1 MAKSARPKATRSRAA
16 RKAGEAP
23 PLSREAVLEFLVRE
37 GAGAQGRPV
46 KRDIARA
53 FGLDAAG
60 KIALKRLL
68 KEMEA
73 EGAIARRRKAIHT
86 PGALPPVV
94 VVDISGRDEDGELLA
109 RPVEWDESHGP
120 LPRIE
125 IHAPRRPRP
134 GEPLAGVGQR
144 ALVKVEAEGPG
155 VYAGR
160 VIRILER
167 ARARSLGVF
176 RRTAGGEARILPVDK
191 KQASR
196 ELVVPE
202 GAGRDAKDGD
212 LVAYEAR
219 RESRFGPM
227 AGVVTEV
234 IGAVTGE
241 KAVSLIAI
249 RSHGIPDEFRKK
261 TLEEAEAAR
270 PAPLAGDGFRRE
282 DWRDLPL
289 ITIDPADAKDHDDA
303 VHARPD
309 DDPANPGGFVVTVAI
324 ADVAWYVRPGSSL
337 DREALERG
345 NSVYFP
351 DRVVPMLPERISN
364 DLCSLRQG
372 EDRPA
377 LAFRM
382 TLSAE
387 GRKLRHSAHRVMMR
401 SAAKLSYPQAQA
413 AIDGAPDETTKPLLE
428 PVLKPLWAAYA
439 AAAAARDHRQ
449 PLDLDL
455 PERKLV
461 LKSDGSVDRVIT
473 PPRLAAHRLIE
484 EFMILANV
492 AAAETLE
499 ARRQHLIWRV
509 HDEPSIEKINAL
521 TEFLATIGIRLP
533 KGQTMRPANFN
544 AVLARVKGT
553 EHEQIVNEVVLR
565 SQAQA
570 EYAAENYGHFGLH
583 LRRYAHFTSPIR
595 RYADLIV
602 HRALIRALGLGEGGL
617 PDISLEE
624 LSEISARISAA
635 ERRAM
640 AAERETVDRLIAHF
654 LADRIGARF
663 SGRIAG
669 VTRAGLFVKLTESG
683 ADGFVPAATLG
694 RDYYAYDEAAHALTG
709 SATGETFRLGD
720 EVEVKLVEA
729 APIAG
734 ALRFEML
741 SEGRA
746 GPSRSARIGRKAKP
760 ERGGTGRS
768 AGRGR
773 GRR

>member
-1 MAKSARPKATRSRAA
+1 MAKPAEPKATHSRAA
-16 RKAGEAP
+16 RKAAGTPA
-23 PLSREAVLEFLVRE
+23 LSREAVLEFLARE
-37 GAGAQGRPV
+37 GAGAQGRSA

-68 KEMEA
+68 KELEA
-73 EGAIARRRKAIHT
+73 DGVIARRRKAIHT

-94 VVDISGRDEDGELLA
+94 LVDISGRDEDGELLA
-109 RPVEWDESHGP
+109 RPVEWDEAHGAV
-120 LPRIE
+120 PRIE

-134 GEPLAGVGQR
+134 GEPLPGVGQR
-144 ALVKVEAEGPG
+144 ALVKVEPDGPG
-155 VYAGR
+155 AYSGR
-160 VIRILER
+160 VIRVLER
-167 ARARSLGVF
+167 ARARQLGVF
-176 RRTAGGEARILPVDK
+176 RRTANGEARILPVDK

-261 TLEEAEAAR
+261 TLDEAEAAR
-270 PAPLAGDGFRRE
+270 PAPLTARE

-309 DDPANPGGFVVTVAI
+309 DDPANQGGFVVTVAI

-337 DREALERG
+337 DREALERS

-377 LAFRM
+377 LAIRL

-387 GRKLRHSAHRVMMR
+387 GRKLRHGVHRVMMR
-401 SAAKLSYPQAQA
+401 SAARLSYPQAQA
-413 AIDGAPDETTKPLLE
+413 AIDGAPDATTAPLLE
-428 PVLKPLWAAYA
+428 PVLRPLWAAYA
-439 AAAAARDHRQ
+439 VAAQARDQRQ

-461 LKSDGSVDRVIT
+461 LKGDGSVDRVIT
-473 PPRLAAHRLIE
+473 PPRLPAHRLIE

-509 HDEPSIEKINAL
+509 HDEPSLEKIDAL
-521 TEFLATIGIRLP
+521 AQFLATIGIRLA

-544 AVLARVKGT
+544 GVLARVKGT

-583 LRRYAHFTSPIR
+583 LKRYAHFTSPIR

-617 PDISLEE
+617 PDVSLEE
-624 LSEISARISAA
+624 LSEISARISAS

-746 GPSRSARIGRKAKP
+746 GASRGARIGRKAKP
-760 ERGGTGRS
+760 ERGKPERGKT
-768 AGRGR
+768 GRGR